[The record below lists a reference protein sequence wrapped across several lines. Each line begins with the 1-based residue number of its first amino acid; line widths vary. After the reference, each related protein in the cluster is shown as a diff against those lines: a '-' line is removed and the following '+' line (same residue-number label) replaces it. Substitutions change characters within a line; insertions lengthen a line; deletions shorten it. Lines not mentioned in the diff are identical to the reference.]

1 MRNWLTLLIFL
12 GPALSWVI
20 GLVIFPLILAFALS
34 FTSTTLG
41 YSLIGNFIGTYNY
54 LEIFFKD
61 PKFGASLWNSLI
73 WTGGN
78 LALTALISLGSAL
91 LLNEVFPGKS
101 ILRTLIILPWAIPSV
116 ATTISWRWMLI
127 PEFGVIQHIMTIL
140 GLAPHPIAFFGPGNA
155 MLSVI
160 LVNVWRF
167 SPFATL
173 VFLSALQ
180 SIPKELYEAAEIDG
194 ATSLKKF
201 TNITLPNLKS
211 VFIVMTVIGV
221 LLTYGYFDVVWL
233 TTRGGPGTETLIPPV
248 YVWLSGF
255 YEFNLGKAA
264 AISTIT
270 AAIMLAFAII
280 YLKIATKK

>member
-1 MRNWLTLLIFL
+1 MRKWLTLLIFL

-20 GLVIFPLILAFALS
+20 GLVIFPIIFALTLS
-34 FTSTTLG
+34 FTRTTLG
-41 YSLIGNFIGTYNY
+41 YSLIGDFIGIYNY
-54 LEIFFKD
+54 LEIFFTD
-61 PKFGASLWNSLI
+61 PKFVASLWNSLI

-91 LLNEVFPGKS
+91 LLNEVFPGRS

-127 PEFGVIQHIMTIL
+127 PEFGIIQHLMTMF

-194 ATSLKKF
+194 ASSFKKF
-201 TNITLPNLKS
+201 TSITLPNLKS
-211 VFIVMTVIGV
+211 IFIVMTVIGV

-270 AAIMLAFAII
+270 ALIMMAFSIL
-280 YLKIATKK
+280 YLKVATKK